1 MLRIRGETRKDFAA
15 AGGHSRTQSLLIG
28 TALREYH
35 NALRGSIG
43 RIGPS
48 GGTVGAAVGAD
59 ADLLAV
65 ADAAPG
71 VVVACDPAAA
81 FRVGAVVEDFVDGG
95 AAAAGVDDWPCAGD
109 EASTGCDEAAAAAGA
124 AGLEAGLA
132 IAFTALRHGAD
143 NLAHCA

>member
-1 MLRIRGETRKDFAA
+1 MLRIHGETRKDFAA
-15 AGGHSRTQSLLIG
+15 AGGHSRIQSLLIG

-71 VVVACDPAAA
+71 VVVACDPAVV
-81 FRVGAVVEDFVDGG
+81 FRVGAVAEDFVDGC
-95 AAAAGVDDWPCAGD
+95 AAAAGSDDWPCAGAD
-109 EASTGCDEAAAAAGA
+109 ASLGCGGAAAAGA